1 MVGKRNYFTNSRG
14 QRWGLA
20 INKMDVRGTWA
31 RILFGGWL
39 LLESMLFLIN
49 YRALLPPEF
58 NRLRDLGYLV
68 HVTGFFMGSVLAWFA
83 FTRGSM
89 VKTVIVCAGLFVLG
103 GLLET
108 CQPLVSYRHFRFK
121 DILAN
126 GLGIGAF
133 LICRT
138 VWEYVSGGREG
149 VGAEERVLGRTTE
162 GRGKKAEDGL
172 RGAAIL
178 TKHGSKAMSTGRIL
192 VVDDDEAI
200 RSLLNKYL
208 VTLGYEVI
216 TAVDG
221 QDALEKFIPG
231 VFDCVIT
238 DLTMPKITGLE
249 LLKKIKMQDK
259 KVFVIIITGYP
270 SIDDAVHAINE
281 GAYDYLAK
289 PIHLEDIRIKV
300 ERALSTRKT
309 EKSLKSMTGLLWG
322 VILSIPIWLI
332 LGIVLG
338 IVWK

>member
-1 MVGKRNYFTNSRG
+1 
-14 QRWGLA
+14 
-20 INKMDVRGTWA
+20 
-31 RILFGGWL
+31 
-39 LLESMLFLIN
+39 
-49 YRALLPPEF
+49 
-58 NRLRDLGYLV
+58 
-68 HVTGFFMGSVLAWFA
+68 
-83 FTRGSM
+83 
-89 VKTVIVCAGLFVLG
+89 
-103 GLLET
+103 
-108 CQPLVSYRHFRFK
+108 
-121 DILAN
+121 
-126 GLGIGAF
+126 
-133 LICRT
+133 
-138 VWEYVSGGREG
+138 
-149 VGAEERVLGRTTE
+149 
-162 GRGKKAEDGL
+162 
-172 RGAAIL
+172 
-178 TKHGSKAMSTGRIL
+178 
-192 VVDDDEAI
+192 VDDDEAI
-200 RSLLNKYL
+200 RKLLNDYL
-208 VTLGYEVI
+208 VTLGYEVT

-300 ERALSTRKT
+300 ERALSTSKT
-309 EKSLKSMTGLLWG
+309 EKSLKSMTRLLWG